1 MKKLL
6 LFLSLISFNAFA
18 DWQTELT
25 LGIDGETFASEKMI
39 LVNAKESSIPLG
51 RYLLKL
57 TITKSKED
65 KFLEVSYALSEK
77 TKLVAK
83 GKDEIEDRPTNEIF
97 AKGEKGQPN
106 TIITLKMK
114 SL

>member
-25 LGIDGETFASEKMI
+25 LGIDGETFVSDKII
-39 LVNAKESSIPLG
+39 LVNAKESSLSLG

-57 TITKSKED
+57 TISKSKED
-65 KFLEVSYALSEK
+65 KFLEVSYALTEK
-77 TKLVAK
+77 TTLVAK
-83 GKDEIEDRPTNEIF
+83 GKDDLEDRPTNEIF

-114 SL
+114 PL